1 MFDPIISGLLNVLE
15 PGNFIALIAGTAIG
29 IIFGAIPG
37 LGSSIGVIFLL
48 PFTYNMDILTTLIVL
63 ISVYCGATY
72 AGSIP
77 AILMNIPGTAPACM
91 TLLDGFPLAQK
102 GLAGE
107 ALSVSAISSGI
118 GGIIS
123 GLALLFALPVIAKI
137 ALSFGPAEY
146 FALTL
151 FGMSVITSVG
161 TKDQVKA
168 VIAMFLGFFLATV
181 GATSIWGGE
190 RFTFG
195 NQYLLTGFKLIPVL
209 IGLFAISEIFI
220 QSQKSWE
227 KGKSVIEKISMK
239 FPPIKTLMGLWGTW
253 IRSSLIGVV
262 IGALPGQG
270 GTVAAV
276 IAYNEQRRWLKK
288 PETLGTGIYE
298 GVAAPESANNAVT
311 GSAMIPTLALGI
323 PGSPTTAVLI
333 GAFLMQ
339 GIYPGPKLV
348 FDRPDL
354 LNTLF
359 VSIVFCSILILLFG
373 FYGVRYIAPV
383 IQVPYTILAPI
394 VALFCMWGAFG
405 SSNDPY
411 DILVVLIFGIIGFFM
426 KKYGFSVVA
435 MVLGFIIGPI
445 SEPALEQTLGLY
457 KYDYRELLYH
467 PIAIIFL
474 FLAIITLL
482 YPHIHSLYKKRKG
495 FEE

>member
-15 PGNFIALIAGTAIG
+15 PGHFIALIAGTAIG

-220 QSQKSWE
+220 QSQKS
-227 KGKSVIEKISMK
+227 
-239 FPPIKTLMGLWGTW
+239 
-253 IRSSLIGVV
+253 
-262 IGALPGQG
+262 
-270 GTVAAV
+270 
-276 IAYNEQRRWLKK
+276 
-288 PETLGTGIYE
+288 
-298 GVAAPESANNAVT
+298 
-311 GSAMIPTLALGI
+311 
-323 PGSPTTAVLI
+323 
-333 GAFLMQ
+333 
-339 GIYPGPKLV
+339 
-348 FDRPDL
+348 
-354 LNTLF
+354 
-359 VSIVFCSILILLFG
+359 
-373 FYGVRYIAPV
+373 
-383 IQVPYTILAPI
+383 
-394 VALFCMWGAFG
+394 
-405 SSNDPY
+405 
-411 DILVVLIFGIIGFFM
+411 
-426 KKYGFSVVA
+426 
-435 MVLGFIIGPI
+435 
-445 SEPALEQTLGLY
+445 
-457 KYDYRELLYH
+457 
-467 PIAIIFL
+467 
-474 FLAIITLL
+474 
-482 YPHIHSLYKKRKG
+482 
-495 FEE
+495 